1 MRAVHICTRTGT
13 STGTH
18 RCDLFRLSHNRTHKT
33 QRELLLAIAWGSFP
47 TIDLVRDTFAVVTL
61 IFAVT
66 FASSILY
73 VTVKCQVLRHP
84 LHHVHGAFAPGLCS
98 LHLRP
103 APSLVRLTLARTHEH
118 SRILPLTAIE
128 DKESAEEEGYAQSL
142 PPPSQRR
149 SVRSGAIRSGPRVIR
164 GPRVRTRSAPW
175 QRSCAPCRDPS
186 ARSPEAQTGTTQ
198 HLSMLE
204 LTKRDGPVPTTL
216 DRWMR

>member
-1 MRAVHICTRTGT
+1 MMWHVPSG
-13 STGTH
+13 
-18 RCDLFRLSHNRTHKT
+18 SHVIAQSHTQT

-84 LHHVHGAFAPGLCS
+84 LHHVHEAFAPGLCS
-98 LHLRP
+98 LPLRP

-118 SRILPLTAIE
+118 SRILPRTAIE
-128 DKESAEEEGYAQSL
+128 DKENAEEQVHAQSL

-149 SVRSGAIRSGPRVIR
+149 SVSSGPRVIR
-164 GPRVRTRSAPW
+164 EDKVRNLAEILRTLPRP
-175 QRSCAPCRDPS
+175 
-186 ARSPEAQTGTTQ
+186 
-198 HLSMLE
+198 
-204 LTKRDGPVPTTL
+204 
-216 DRWMR
+216 DRAHVSL